1 MYHETMNQVDIA
13 ERRREY
19 ADLLEQSLTRLVD
32 LLKERDDVLRISL
45 FGSYARGRR
54 DLFTDLDVLV
64 IMQTAEPFVERQ
76 CRLYGL
82 LGLPVDLDL
91 LCYTPEEF
99 DAMKFQPFLRH
110 ALMDEKVL
118 YERSP

>member
-1 MYHETMNQVDIA
+1 MDHAQLA
-13 ERRREY
+13 ARRREY
-19 ADLLEQSLTRLVD
+19 AALLEQSVVSLVD
-32 LLKERDDVLRISL
+32 ILKQRNEVLRISL

-76 CRLYGL
+76 SRLYGL

-99 DAMKFQPFLRH
+99 EAMKFQPFLRH

-118 YERSP
+118 YEKKSA